1 MSHRTGGFSS
11 GRPVSSRA
19 RIDGEVEAETV
30 DVHFPDPVP
39 QAVEDHAPH
48 DRLIGVQRVAGAAV
62 IGDSGRGPGRGCN
75 TLHWRGRGKT
85 GSVPPASPSAV
96 WL

>member
-1 MSHRTGGFSS
+1 MSQMDRGIFERPTGF
-11 GRPVSSRA
+11 VA
-19 RIDGEVEAETV
+19 RQDRGEVEAEAI
-30 DVHFPDPVP
+30 DMHLRDPVP

-62 IGDSGRGPGRGCN
+62 IGVVRAVLVEDVVHFIGEAAERERRPG
-75 TLHWRGRGKT
+75 L
-85 GSVPPASPSAV
+85 VPSAV